1 MIRKFKGKGSN
12 SQVQHL
18 EVDGQKITSMKG
30 IADCIGES
38 LSQTSSLNGGTE
50 AFNNYRTTAEKTPID
65 FGNNTNDDYNLPFSM
80 NELSS
85 ALNNSNNSAPGPD
98 DIPYEFLRQLPD
110 PSKECLL
117 AIMNHIWETG
127 DFPSHWQEATV
138 LPFPKPGKDLT
149 NPKNYRPIALTSCIC
164 KTLEKM
170 VNARLVWYLESNGYI
185 NKEQSG
191 FRKGRSTLDSLS
203 TFETYVRDSFI
214 NKEQVVALFFDLEK
228 AYDTTW
234 RYGILK
240 DLQDAN
246 LKGQLPKSI
255 QHCLSNRCFK
265 IRVNNICSENYDQEA
280 GIPQGGILSVTL
292 FLLKINGLI
301 KACKSIDKHG
311 NTIEDDMCR
320 ILYVDDFTLCMR
332 GRYLH
337 TIERLLQGKVDNIV
351 KWNDRNGFSFSLNKS
366 AVMHLHYRTSVT
378 REPDDYLDEERENRI
393 SVVDNIKYL
402 GLVLDRKLC
411 FRDHIQYLRQKC
423 RSALNLLRVVAHPTW
438 GGDQETLLK
447 LYRSLVRSQ
456 LDYGLTIY
464 GAAKSSYFQGAKV
477 IQNQGLRI
485 CLGAFKSSP
494 VDSLHVEARELPLRL
509 RHEKLLLQYALRISG
524 NTANPAAGHLNQ
536 LDEREKYARKTDY
549 IPPFNIRV
557 AKLLQECNLSL
568 ESICKLQPP
577 SVPPWK
583 MHKPDIDM
591 SLTVMKK
598 GEAADITYQAAFKEM
613 RDAHRDHHTIF
624 TDGSHMNNRTA
635 SAAVHGNH
643 IFSERLPDKASI
655 YTAEVNALYLAQDHV
670 ETCDETK
677 HLILSDSKSSLEAMR
692 SRTWILTQPD

>member
-1 MIRKFKGKGSN
+1 M
-12 SQVQHL
+12 
-18 EVDGQKITSMKG
+18 
-30 IADCIGES
+30 
-38 LSQTSSLNGGTE
+38 
-50 AFNNYRTTAEKTPID
+50 
-65 FGNNTNDDYNLPFSM
+65 
-80 NELSS
+80 
-85 ALNNSNNSAPGPD
+85 
-98 DIPYEFLRQLPD
+98 
-110 PSKECLL
+110 
-117 AIMNHIWETG
+117 
-127 DFPSHWQEATV
+127 
-138 LPFPKPGKDLT
+138 
-149 NPKNYRPIALTSCIC
+149 
-164 KTLEKM
+164 
-170 VNARLVWYLESNGYI
+170 
-185 NKEQSG
+185 
-191 FRKGRSTLDSLS
+191 
-203 TFETYVRDSFI
+203 
-214 NKEQVVALFFDLEK
+214 
-228 AYDTTW
+228 
-234 RYGILK
+234 
-240 DLQDAN
+240 
-246 LKGQLPKSI
+246 
-255 QHCLSNRCFK
+255 
-265 IRVNNICSENYDQEA
+265 
-280 GIPQGGILSVTL
+280 
-292 FLLKINGLI
+292 
-301 KACKSIDKHG
+301 
-311 NTIEDDMCR
+311 
-320 ILYVDDFTLCMR
+320 
-332 GRYLH
+332 
-337 TIERLLQGKVDNIV
+337 
-351 KWNDRNGFSFSLNKS
+351 
-366 AVMHLHYRTSVT
+366 
-378 REPDDYLDEERENRI
+378 
-393 SVVDNIKYL
+393 
-402 GLVLDRKLC
+402 
-411 FRDHIQYLRQKC
+411 
-423 RSALNLLRVVAHPTW
+423 
-438 GGDQETLLK
+438 
-447 LYRSLVRSQ
+447 RSQ

-598 GEAADITYQAAFKEM
+598 GETADITYQAAFKEM

-692 SRTWILTQPD
+692 SRTWTHALVNKVLERHHSLTDQGKVIKYGWIPGHAGIRGNDLADTAAKDATNKVELPFALPSPDYRRETNTFINKKWQSKWDNTQTNRLKSIQPKINKAKKPRTYCRRDEIIMSRL